1 MTETIMAAVPA
12 ATTLAA
18 PVAHAQPP
26 MRSGKGIPTISAW
39 QRGAQAAR
47 WAAHAQ
53 RQADRR
59 MAGCRIQPECRGGR
73 TMSATAA
80 SQG

>member
-18 PVAHAQPP
+18 VAAGN
-26 MRSGKGIPTISAW
+26 RSSMLRQGQSQAVGPAG
-39 QRGAQAAR
+39 GA
-47 WAAHAQ
+47 

-59 MAGCRIQPECRGGR
+59 MAGCVIQPECRGGR

-80 SQG
+80 SNG